1 MAAASFCRVRQG
13 VPCLNILALFH
24 GLRIE
29 EPSAQRQKDLQQE
42 LAQPHAGDQLAGAYS
57 QHEQSNAAG
66 DVIGVGQDKRND
78 QGVGDNGRDRAQK
91 AVFPKHVSA
100 DGAQER
106 RERAEDD
113 VGQRAAGQNIA
124 EKTPDR
130 ETGDRGRSEKGHDRE
145 RFGETDLDG
154 AAGKVKSRRD
164 HSERGIERCDH
175 SGMSDIKCLF

>member
-1 MAAASFCRVRQG
+1 MAAASFCF
-13 VPCLNILALFH
+13 NILASFH
-24 GLRIE
+24 GLTIE

-57 QHEQSNAAG
+57 QHEQRDAAG
-66 DVIGVGQDKRND
+66 NVIGVGQDKRND
-78 QGVGDNGRDRAQK
+78 QGVGDNGRNRAQK
-91 AVFPKHVSA
+91 AVFPKRVSA
-100 DGAQER
+100 DGAKER
-106 RERAEDD
+106 
-113 VGQRAAGQNIA
+113 QRAAGQNIA

-130 ETGDRGRSEKGHDRE
+130 EAGDRGRSEKGHDRE